1 MGIAVSKRTD
11 LTQNEYLLRFV
22 SKEHISPN
30 DPFWNR
36 FLAYNI
42 TSPRSRY
49 VYKALFRKNQHQLT
63 NKNCSNDQL
72 TLDSSLEPL
81 CQKLLT
87 NNLESGNIGS
97 LIQKFLTRISEL
109 LAATSTDE

>member
-11 LTQNEYLLRFV
+11 LTQNEYLQRFV

-42 TSPRSRY
+42 TSPRSR
-49 VYKALFRKNQHQLT
+49 
-63 NKNCSNDQL
+63 
-72 TLDSSLEPL
+72 
-81 CQKLLT
+81 
-87 NNLESGNIGS
+87 
-97 LIQKFLTRISEL
+97 
-109 LAATSTDE
+109 